1 MARETRGSV
10 ARQGILLSFVLV
22 MLLSVTSSSV
32 LAQSPVENQPSS
44 ENQTMYLWGDAS
56 LANGNCLIHFSS
68 DDSTDVGYGEVEET
82 ENIDF
87 SCPLDQALLND
98 MYLDPEGS
106 ITLQL
111 GFLIQSSETSGGDEL
126 LLSLQRD
133 AEVLAQQEFTFDTY
147 SNEQITWQI
156 QVSENMTFW
165 EQGSTPQLKIQF
177 NKPGPTALECL
188 NPQKALAGCDPK
200 FRLYYSDNTEGME
213 VEGMFPIINESDP
226 AAINPN
232 GPGSDD
238 DASAMAVGDG
248 SLPVFLF
255 AGWIFPVVF
264 LVGYVSTKQRDRF
277 HLDLDLNE
285 PEEILEGEST
295 SDGDTLVDS
304 YSARVI
310 TLSALYVA
318 QGVPWGFITV
328 TMVTFLAAEGADAG
342 DLAFLL
348 TLGTLPWSFKFL
360 WGPVIDRFQIPEL
373 GRRRPWI
380 LVAQTGMVVLLITML
395 LVPDLTNNI
404 SLLGGL
410 FFVYNVFTAL
420 QDVSTDALAV
430 DVLQSHEF
438 ERVNSYMF
446 TAKSLGGVIGGAGL
460 GTIIGTVGIRGAFLI
475 QIPILLVI
483 MMVPLFMRERPGE
496 KRFPW
501 DEGGAIMAEDEAG
514 LPSVGGTDFGVTP
527 DAVLEDQS
535 HDDADGARNFGV
547 ILGNIK
553 TAFSVRSAQLG
564 IVVSLVISLA
574 FILIPILPLLFLQE
588 LGWSQEEFNA
598 TKGGII
604 LVVTMLGAMAG
615 GELGRRFGGK
625 TMLMFAA
632 LGASLTTLTWGMF
645 DSMWSEGWFMMLVWM
660 IHTFLWSIVSICAY
674 SLMMRVTWAEV
685 GGTQF
690 TGYMA
695 MMNLSAIIGY
705 QLAPIFAARYDYQ
718 TIFYIAAMLETFV
731 ILAALFI
738 DPSETRRTLGQDP
751 LVVE

>member
-1 MARETRGSV
+1 MRPVHLLLMLVVFASVSGCLGGGEGDSESTGSYTV
-10 ARQGILLSFVLV
+10 ESSMTSIELEAKSADYQDEATVEWSVDSSAFSEAIEAAGGNVVGVLF
-22 MLLSVTSSSV
+22 
-32 LAQSPVENQPSS
+32 
-44 ENQTMYLWGDAS
+44 S
-56 LANGNCLIHFSS
+56 L
-68 DDSTDVGYGEVEET
+68 TYGE
-82 ENIDF
+82 D
-87 SCPLDQALLND
+87 
-98 MYLDPEGS
+98 
-106 ITLQL
+106 
-111 GFLIQSSETSGGDEL
+111 ETSGGPLCTGGEANAPDTITGGATKGEWTL
-126 LLSLQRD
+126 SGSGENPGSHDVNLTWHNISLLSGVIEGMTKSEIESQLAFGEEALGTYNLAVTVD
-133 AEVLAQQEFTFDTY
+133 AEAFNGALCTHNDDGEEVATVVSLLVLDFTVLD
-147 SNEQITWQI
+147 
-156 QVSENMTFW
+156 ENG
-165 EQGSTPQLKIQF
+165 E
-177 NKPGPTALECL
+177 AL
-188 NPQKALAGCDPK
+188 
-200 FRLYYSDNTEGME
+200 T
-213 VEGMFPIINESDP
+213 
-226 AAINPN
+226 
-232 GPGSDD
+232 
-238 DASAMAVGDG
+238 AMAVGDG
-248 SLPVFLF
+248 SLPVILF
-255 AGWIFPVVF
+255 AAWIFPVVF
-264 LVGYVSTKQRDRF
+264 LVGYIATRQRDRF
-277 HLDLDLNE
+277 HLDLDFSE
-285 PEEILEGEST
+285 PETEVIEGEST
-295 SDGDTLVDS
+295 SDGETLVDS
-304 YSARVI
+304 YRARVI

-342 DLAFLL
+342 DLAYLL

-360 WGPVIDRFQIPEL
+360 WGPIIDRFQIPEL

-380 LVAQTGMVVLLITML
+380 LIAQTGMVALLVTML
-395 LVPDLTNNI
+395 MVPDLTNNI
-404 SLLGGL
+404 SLLGAL

-446 TAKSLGGVIGGAGL
+446 TAKSLGGIIGGAGL
-460 GTIIGTVGIRGAFLI
+460 GTIIGVVGIRGAFLI
-475 QIPILLVI
+475 QIPILVAI

-501 DEGGAIMAEDEAG
+501 DNVASSGNTTPLSNLTAEEDKEE
-514 LPSVGGTDFGVTP
+514 VRDF
-527 DAVLEDQS
+527 A
-535 HDDADGARNFGV
+535 V
-547 ILGNIK
+547 ILSNIK

-588 LGWSQEEFNA
+588 LGWTQEEFNA

-625 TMLMFAA
+625 SMLMFAA
-632 LGASLTTLTWGMF
+632 LSASLTTLTWGML
-645 DSMWSEGWFMMLVWM
+645 DSMWGEGWFMMLVWI
-660 IHTFLWSIVSICAY
+660 IHTFLWAIVSICAY

-718 TIFYIAAMLETFV
+718 TIFYIAAVLETFV

-738 DPSETRRTLGQDP
+738 DPEETDRTLNTVD
-751 LVVE
+751 

>member
-1 MARETRGSV
+1 MNNLEGE
-10 ARQGILLSFVLV
+10 QG
-22 MLLSVTSSSV
+22 
-32 LAQSPVENQPSS
+32 NPSS
-44 ENQTMYLWGDAS
+44 MRPVHLLLMLVVFASVSGCLGGGAGDAESTGSFTVESSMTSIELEAKSADYQDEATVEWSVDSSAFSEAIDAAGGNVVGVLFS
-56 LANGNCLIHFSS
+56 L
-68 DDSTDVGYGEVEET
+68 TYGE
-82 ENIDF
+82 D
-87 SCPLDQALLND
+87 
-98 MYLDPEGS
+98 
-106 ITLQL
+106 
-111 GFLIQSSETSGGDEL
+111 ETSGGPLCTGGEANAPDTITGGATKGEWTL
-126 LLSLQRD
+126 SGSGENPGSHDVNLTWHNASLLSGVIEGMTKSEIESQLAFGEEALGAYNLAVTVD
-133 AEVLAQQEFTFDTY
+133 AEAFDSALCSHNDDGEEVATVVSLLVLDFTVLD
-147 SNEQITWQI
+147 EDG
-156 QVSENMTFW
+156 E
-165 EQGSTPQLKIQF
+165 
-177 NKPGPTALECL
+177 AL
-188 NPQKALAGCDPK
+188 
-200 FRLYYSDNTEGME
+200 TT
-213 VEGMFPIINESDP
+213 
-226 AAINPN
+226 
-232 GPGSDD
+232 
-238 DASAMAVGDG
+238 MAVGDG
-248 SLPVFLF
+248 SLPLVLF

-264 LVGYVSTKQRDRF
+264 LVGYIATRQRERF
-277 HLDLDLNE
+277 HLDLDFSE
-285 PEEILEGEST
+285 PETEVVEGEST
-295 SDGDTLVDS
+295 SDGETLVDS
-304 YSARVI
+304 YRARVI

-342 DLAFLL
+342 DLAYLL

-360 WGPVIDRFQIPEL
+360 WGPIIDRFQIPEL

-380 LVAQTGMVVLLITML
+380 LIAQTGMVALLVTML
-395 LVPDLTNNI
+395 MVPDLTNNI
-404 SLLGGL
+404 SLLGAL

-446 TAKSLGGVIGGAGL
+446 TAKSLGGIIGGAGL
-460 GTIIGTVGIRGAFLI
+460 GTIIGVVGIRGAFLI
-475 QIPILLVI
+475 QIPILVAI

-501 DEGGAIMAEDEAG
+501 DDTVAATKVDKAEE
-514 LPSVGGTDFGVTP
+514 SEEQRDFK
-527 DAVLEDQS
+527 
-535 HDDADGARNFGV
+535 V
-547 ILGNIK
+547 ILSNIR

-625 TMLMFAA
+625 SMLMFAA
-632 LGASLTTLTWGMF
+632 LSASLTTLVWGTF
-645 DSMWSEGWFMMLVWM
+645 DNLWSEGWFMMLVW
-660 IHTFLWSIVSICAY
+660 IVHTFLWAIVSICAY

-705 QLAPIFAARYDYQ
+705 QLAPIFAAQYDYQ
-718 TIFYIAAMLETFV
+718 TIFYIAGVLETFV
-731 ILAALFI
+731 VLAALFI
-738 DPSETRRTLGQDP
+738 DPEETDRTLNK
-751 LVVE
+751 VVA

>member
-1 MARETRGSV
+1 MRPV
-10 ARQGILLSFVLV
+10 HLLLMLV
-22 MLLSVTSSSV
+22 V
-32 LAQSPVENQPSS
+32 LAPLTGCLGGGGGGEETTGTYTVESTMTSIELDTKSADYQDEATVEWSLDSS
-44 ENQTMYLWGDAS
+44 TIIDAIEAAGGHVVGVDFS
-56 LANGNCLIHFSS
+56 L
-68 DDSTDVGYGEVEET
+68 TYGE
-82 ENIDF
+82 D
-87 SCPLDQALLND
+87 
-98 MYLDPEGS
+98 
-106 ITLQL
+106 
-111 GFLIQSSETSGGDEL
+111 ETSGGPICTGGEANAPDTITGTATKGEWTL
-126 LLSLQRD
+126 SGSGENPGSHEVNLTWHNASLLSGVIEGLTKGEIEDQLAFGEEALGTYNLAVTVD
-133 AEVLAQQEFTFDTY
+133 AEAFNGAFCSNNDDGEEVATVVSLLVLDFTILDEDGESLT
-147 SNEQITWQI
+147 
-156 QVSENMTFW
+156 
-165 EQGSTPQLKIQF
+165 
-177 NKPGPTALECL
+177 
-188 NPQKALAGCDPK
+188 
-200 FRLYYSDNTEGME
+200 GM
-213 VEGMFPIINESDP
+213 G
-226 AAINPN
+226 
-232 GPGSDD
+232 
-238 DASAMAVGDG
+238 VGEG
-248 SLPVFLF
+248 SLPVLLF

-277 HLDLDLNE
+277 HLDLDFGE
-285 PEEILEGEST
+285 PESEVVEGEST
-295 SDGDTLVDS
+295 SDGETLVDS
-304 YSARVI
+304 YRARVI

-360 WGPVIDRFQIPEL
+360 WGPIIDRFQIPAL

-380 LVAQTGMVVLLITML
+380 LIAQTGMVALLVTML
-395 LVPDLTNNI
+395 MVPDLTNNI
-404 SLLGGL
+404 SLLGAL

-446 TAKSLGGVIGGAGL
+446 TAKSLGGIIGGAGL
-460 GTIIGTVGIRGAFLI
+460 GTIIGVVGIRGAFLI
-475 QIPILLVI
+475 QIPILVAI

-501 DEGGAIMAEDEAG
+501 DEG
-514 LPSVGGTDFGVTP
+514 
-527 DAVLEDQS
+527 DAVGKV
-535 HDDADGARNFGV
+535 DDAEEVRDFSV
-547 ILGNIK
+547 ILGNIR

-588 LGWSQEEFNA
+588 LGWTQEEFNA

-625 TMLMFAA
+625 SMLMFAA
-632 LGASLTTLTWGMF
+632 LCASLTTLTWGML
-645 DSMWSEGWFMMLVWM
+645 DSMWSEGWFMMLVWI
-660 IHTFLWSIVSICAY
+660 IHTFLWAIVSICAY

-705 QLAPIFAARYDYQ
+705 QLAPIFAAQYDYQ
-718 TIFYIAAMLETFV
+718 TIFYIAAVLETFV
-731 ILAALFI
+731 IFAALFI
-738 DPSETRRTLGQDP
+738 DPEETDRALNTE
-751 LVVE
+751 V

>member
-1 MARETRGSV
+1 MRPVHFVLMLVVLTSLSGCLGGEASSSEATGTYVVESTMTPIEVEAKSAYYEDGQAVNWMVESGTVADAIEAAGGNVVGVLFSLSYGEDESSGGPVCTGGEADAPDTITGTSTKGEWSLSASGENPGSHDV
-10 ARQGILLSFVLV
+10 NLTWHNQSLLSGVIEGLTKGDIESQLAFGEDALGTYD
-22 MLLSVTSSSV
+22 LSVTVNAEAFSGALCSNNDGGEEVATVVSLLV
-32 LAQSPVENQPSS
+32 LDFTILNE
-44 ENQTMYLWGDAS
+44 D
-56 LANGNCLIHFSS
+56 
-68 DDSTDVGYGEVEET
+68 GEE
-82 ENIDF
+82 
-87 SCPLDQALLND
+87 A
-98 MYLDPEGS
+98 
-106 ITLQL
+106 
-111 GFLIQSSETSGGDEL
+111 
-126 LLSLQRD
+126 
-133 AEVLAQQEFTFDTY
+133 
-147 SNEQITWQI
+147 
-156 QVSENMTFW
+156 
-165 EQGSTPQLKIQF
+165 
-177 NKPGPTALECL
+177 TAL
-188 NPQKALAGCDPK
+188 
-200 FRLYYSDNTEGME
+200 
-213 VEGMFPIINESDP
+213 
-226 AAINPN
+226 
-232 GPGSDD
+232 
-238 DASAMAVGDG
+238 AVGSG
-248 SLPVFLF
+248 SLPLFVF
-255 AGWIFPVVF
+255 AAWIFPVVG
-264 LVGYVSTKQRDRF
+264 LIGYVSTKQRDRF
-277 HLDLDLNE
+277 HLDLDFGE
-285 PEEILEGEST
+285 PETEAAEGEST
-295 SDGDTLVDS
+295 SDGETLVDS
-304 YSARVI
+304 YRARVI

-342 DLAFLL
+342 DLAYLL

-360 WGPVIDRFQIPEL
+360 WGPIIDRFQLPDL

-380 LVAQTGMVVLLITML
+380 LIAQTGMIALLVTML
-395 LVPDLTNNI
+395 LIPDLTNNI

-460 GTIIGTVGIRGAFLI
+460 GTIIGIVGIRGAFLI
-475 QIPILLVI
+475 QIPILVVI

-501 DEGGAIMAEDEAG
+501 DEGEAVEVAEDSEMNDEE
-514 LPSVGGTDFGVTP
+514 VRDFAT
-527 DAVLEDQS
+527 
-535 HDDADGARNFGV
+535 
-547 ILGNIK
+547 ILGNIR

-564 IVVSLVISLA
+564 IAVSLVISLA

-625 TMLMFAA
+625 SMLMYAA
-632 LGASLTTLTWGMF
+632 LSASLTTMVWGTF
-645 DSMWSEGWFMMLVWM
+645 DNLWSEGWFMMLVW
-660 IHTFLWSIVSICAY
+660 IVHTFLWAIVSICAY

-705 QLAPIFAARYDYQ
+705 QLAPIFAERYNYQ
-718 TIFYIAAMLETFV
+718 TIFYIAAVLETFV
-731 ILAALFI
+731 VLAALFI
-738 DPSETRRTLGQDP
+738 DPEETDRTLNATTG
-751 LVVE
+751 

>member
-1 MARETRGSV
+1 MARGVGDSV
-10 ARQGILLSFVLV
+10 ARQGIFFSLVFLLLI
-22 MLLSVTSSSV
+22 SVTSSSV
-32 LAQSPVENQPSS
+32 LAQSPVNTQPSS

-56 LANGNCLIHFSS
+56 LANGNCFTHFSP
-68 DDSTDVGYGEVEET
+68 DDSTDAGYGEVDET

-111 GFLIQSSETSGGDEL
+111 GFLIQSSENSGGDEL
-126 LLSLQRD
+126 RISLQKD
-133 AEVLAQQEFTFDTY
+133 SEVLAQQEFTFDTY

-165 EQGSTPQLKIQF
+165 EEGSIPQLNIQF
-177 NKPGPTALECL
+177 NKPGPTTLECL

-200 FRLYYSDNTEGME
+200 FRMYYSDNTDGMN
-213 VEGMFPIINESDP
+213 VEGMFPVLNETDP
-226 AAINPN
+226 AAVNPN
-232 GPGSDD
+232 ESGSDD
-238 DASAMAVGDG
+238 EASTMAVGDG
-248 SLPVFLF
+248 SLPIFLF
-255 AGWIFPVVF
+255 AGWIFPVAF
-264 LVGYVSTKQRDRF
+264 LVGYVSTRQRDRF

-285 PEEILEGEST
+285 PEEALEGEST

-360 WGPVIDRFQIPEL
+360 WGPVIDRFQIPQL

-380 LVAQTGMVVLLITML
+380 LVAQTGMVALLITML

-404 SLLGGL
+404 SLLGML

-501 DEGGAIMAEDEAG
+501 DDAEVVVAADELEEGSSKDE
-514 LPSVGGTDFGVTP
+514 VHEVRDFGV
-527 DAVLEDQS
+527 
-535 HDDADGARNFGV
+535 
-547 ILGNIK
+547 IMGNIK

-564 IVVSLVISLA
+564 VVVSLVISLA

-588 LGWSQEEFNA
+588 LGWTQEEFNA

-625 TMLMFAA
+625 SMLMFAA

-645 DSMWSEGWFMMLVWM
+645 DSMWSEGWFMMLVW
-660 IHTFLWSIVSICAY
+660 IVHTFLWSIVSICAY

-731 ILAALFI
+731 ILAALFV
-738 DPSETRRTLGQDP
+738 DPGETRRTLTQEP
-751 LVVE
+751 LTTE

>member
-1 MARETRGSV
+1 MTTVELEAKSANYLDGETVEWNVDSSGFSETIETAGGNV
-10 ARQGILLSFVLV
+10 VGVLF
-22 MLLSVTSSSV
+22 
-32 LAQSPVENQPSS
+32 
-44 ENQTMYLWGDAS
+44 S
-56 LANGNCLIHFSS
+56 L
-68 DDSTDVGYGEVEET
+68 TYGE
-82 ENIDF
+82 D
-87 SCPLDQALLND
+87 
-98 MYLDPEGS
+98 
-106 ITLQL
+106 
-111 GFLIQSSETSGGDEL
+111 ETSGGPVCTGGEANAPDTITGVATKGEWTL
-126 LLSLQRD
+126 SGADQNPGSHDVNLTWYNASLLSGVIEGLTKSEIEAQLAFGEEALGTYDLAVTVD
-133 AEVLAQQEFTFDTY
+133 AEAFNGALCSNNDDGEEVATVVSLLVLDFAIL
-147 SNEQITWQI
+147 NEDGEEA
-156 QVSENMTFW
+156 V
-165 EQGSTPQLKIQF
+165 
-177 NKPGPTALECL
+177 AL
-188 NPQKALAGCDPK
+188 
-200 FRLYYSDNTEGME
+200 
-213 VEGMFPIINESDP
+213 
-226 AAINPN
+226 
-232 GPGSDD
+232 
-238 DASAMAVGDG
+238 AVGDG

-255 AGWIFPVVF
+255 AGWIFPVLF

-277 HLDLDLNE
+277 HLDLDLSE
-285 PEEILEGEST
+285 PEEVFEEKASS
-295 SDGDTLVDS
+295 SDGETLVDS
-304 YSARVI
+304 YRARVI

-342 DLAFLL
+342 DLAYLL

-360 WGPVIDRFQIPEL
+360 WGPIIDRFQIPEL

-380 LVAQTGMVVLLITML
+380 LIAQTGMVALLITML
-395 LVPDLTNNI
+395 MVPDLTDNI
-404 SLLGGL
+404 SLLGAL

-446 TAKSLGGVIGGAGL
+446 TAKSLGGIIGGAGL
-460 GTIIGTVGIRGAFLI
+460 GTIIGTVGIKGAFLI
-475 QIPILLVI
+475 QIPILVLI
-483 MMVPLFMRERPGE
+483 MLVPLFMRERPGE

-501 DEGGAIMAEDEAG
+501 DDGEVVEKEDKPDEEGQE
-514 LPSVGGTDFGVTP
+514 VRDF
-527 DAVLEDQS
+527 A
-535 HDDADGARNFGV
+535 V
-547 ILGNIK
+547 ILSNIR

-625 TMLMFAA
+625 SMLMFAA
-632 LGASLTTLTWGMF
+632 LGASLTTLTWGML
-645 DSMWSEGWFMMLVWM
+645 DSMWGEGWFMMLVWI
-660 IHTFLWSIVSICAY
+660 IHTFLWAIVSICAY

-705 QLAPIFAARYDYQ
+705 QLAPIFAERYNYQ
-718 TIFYIAAMLETFV
+718 TLFYIAAVLETFV
-731 ILAALFI
+731 ILAALLI
-738 DPSETRRTLGQDP
+738 DPEETDRTLNP
-751 LVVE
+751 A

>member
-1 MARETRGSV
+1 MNNLEGE
-10 ARQGILLSFVLV
+10 QGNPSSMRPVHLLLMLV
-22 MLLSVTSSSV
+22 V
-32 LAQSPVENQPSS
+32 LASVSGCLGGGE
-44 ENQTMYLWGDAS
+44 GDAESTGSYTVESSMTSIELEAKSADYQDEATVEWSVDSSAFSEAIDAAGGNVVGVLFS
-56 LANGNCLIHFSS
+56 L
-68 DDSTDVGYGEVEET
+68 TYGE
-82 ENIDF
+82 D
-87 SCPLDQALLND
+87 
-98 MYLDPEGS
+98 
-106 ITLQL
+106 
-111 GFLIQSSETSGGDEL
+111 ETSGGPLCTGGEANAPDTITGGATKGEWTL
-126 LLSLQRD
+126 SGSGENPGSHDVNLTWHNASLLSGVIEGMTKSEIESQLAFGEEALGAYNLAVTVD
-133 AEVLAQQEFTFDTY
+133 AEAFDGALCSHNDDGEEVATVVSLLVLDFTVLD
-147 SNEQITWQI
+147 EDG
-156 QVSENMTFW
+156 E
-165 EQGSTPQLKIQF
+165 
-177 NKPGPTALECL
+177 AL
-188 NPQKALAGCDPK
+188 
-200 FRLYYSDNTEGME
+200 TT
-213 VEGMFPIINESDP
+213 
-226 AAINPN
+226 
-232 GPGSDD
+232 
-238 DASAMAVGDG
+238 MAVGDG
-248 SLPVFLF
+248 SLPLVLF

-264 LVGYVSTKQRDRF
+264 LVGYIATRQRERF
-277 HLDLDLNE
+277 HLDLDFSE
-285 PEEILEGEST
+285 PETEVVEGEST
-295 SDGDTLVDS
+295 SDGETLVDS
-304 YSARVI
+304 YRARVI

-342 DLAFLL
+342 DLAYLL

-360 WGPVIDRFQIPEL
+360 WGPIIDRFQIPEL

-380 LVAQTGMVVLLITML
+380 LIAQTGMVALLVTML
-395 LVPDLTNNI
+395 MVPDLTNNI
-404 SLLGGL
+404 SLLGAL

-446 TAKSLGGVIGGAGL
+446 TAKSLGGIIGGAGL
-460 GTIIGTVGIRGAFLI
+460 GTIIGVVGIRGAFLI
-475 QIPILLVI
+475 QIPILVAI

-501 DEGGAIMAEDEAG
+501 DDTVAAAKVDEAEE
-514 LPSVGGTDFGVTP
+514 SQEQRDFK
-527 DAVLEDQS
+527 
-535 HDDADGARNFGV
+535 V
-547 ILGNIK
+547 ILSNIR

-625 TMLMFAA
+625 SMLMFAA
-632 LGASLTTLTWGMF
+632 LSASLTTLVWGTF
-645 DSMWSEGWFMMLVWM
+645 DNLWSEGWFMMLVW
-660 IHTFLWSIVSICAY
+660 IVHTFLWAIVSICAY

-705 QLAPIFAARYDYQ
+705 QLAPIFAAQYDYQ
-718 TIFYIAAMLETFV
+718 TIFYIAGVLETFV
-731 ILAALFI
+731 VLAALFI
-738 DPSETRRTLGQDP
+738 DPEETDRTLNK
-751 LVVE
+751 VAA

>member
-1 MARETRGSV
+1 VDSGPFADALETAGGNV
-10 ARQGILLSFVLV
+10 VGVLF
-22 MLLSVTSSSV
+22 
-32 LAQSPVENQPSS
+32 
-44 ENQTMYLWGDAS
+44 S
-56 LANGNCLIHFSS
+56 L
-68 DDSTDVGYGEVEET
+68 TYGE
-82 ENIDF
+82 D
-87 SCPLDQALLND
+87 
-98 MYLDPEGS
+98 
-106 ITLQL
+106 
-111 GFLIQSSETSGGDEL
+111 ETSGGPVCTGGEANAPDTITGVATKGEWTL
-126 LLSLQRD
+126 SGADQNPGSHDVNLTWYNASLLSGVIEGLTKSEIEAQLAFGEEALGTYDLAVTVD
-133 AEVLAQQEFTFDTY
+133 AEAFNGALCSNNDDGEEVATVVSLLVLDFAIL
-147 SNEQITWQI
+147 NEDGEEA
-156 QVSENMTFW
+156 V
-165 EQGSTPQLKIQF
+165 
-177 NKPGPTALECL
+177 AL
-188 NPQKALAGCDPK
+188 
-200 FRLYYSDNTEGME
+200 
-213 VEGMFPIINESDP
+213 
-226 AAINPN
+226 
-232 GPGSDD
+232 
-238 DASAMAVGDG
+238 AVGDG

-255 AGWIFPVVF
+255 AGWIFPVLF

-277 HLDLDLNE
+277 HLDLDLSE
-285 PEEILEGEST
+285 PEEVFEEKASS
-295 SDGDTLVDS
+295 SDGETLVDS
-304 YSARVI
+304 YRARVI

-342 DLAFLL
+342 DLAYLL

-360 WGPVIDRFQIPEL
+360 WGPIIDRFQIPEL

-380 LVAQTGMVVLLITML
+380 LIAQTGMVALLITML
-395 LVPDLTNNI
+395 MVPDLTDNI
-404 SLLGGL
+404 SLLGAL

-446 TAKSLGGVIGGAGL
+446 TAKSLGGIIGGAGL
-460 GTIIGTVGIRGAFLI
+460 GTIIGTVGIKGAFLI
-475 QIPILLVI
+475 QIPILVLI
-483 MMVPLFMRERPGE
+483 MLVPLFMRERPGE

-501 DEGGAIMAEDEAG
+501 DDGEVVEKEDKPDEEGQE
-514 LPSVGGTDFGVTP
+514 VRDF
-527 DAVLEDQS
+527 A
-535 HDDADGARNFGV
+535 V
-547 ILGNIK
+547 ILSNIR

-625 TMLMFAA
+625 SMLMFAA
-632 LGASLTTLTWGMF
+632 LGASLTTLTWGML
-645 DSMWSEGWFMMLVWM
+645 DSMWGEGWFMMLVWI
-660 IHTFLWSIVSICAY
+660 IHTFLWAIVSICAY

-705 QLAPIFAARYDYQ
+705 QLAPIFAERYNYQ
-718 TIFYIAAMLETFV
+718 TLFYIAAVLETFV
-731 ILAALFI
+731 ILAALLI
-738 DPSETRRTLGQDP
+738 DPEETDRTLNP
-751 LVVE
+751 A